1 MLVFI
6 GVYLF
11 QFKTAHSKTHYQSS
25 IKLLICKAQK
35 IKTLSR
41 DPAAWYICHL
51 FLLFY
56 IEMKGNVGGYVALP
70 LPTKLLGG
78 GVAPVLASLFLRVRL
93 IAVLRQMT
101 VLTYVF
107 CDIVKNVFWDVKES

>member
-25 IKLLICKAQK
+25 IKLLIFKAQK

-41 DPAAWYICHL
+41 DPATWYICHL

-70 LPTKLLGG
+70 PPYKITGEE
-78 GVAPVLASLFLRVRL
+78 GVAPALPLPTSTSNCYFAANDC
-93 IAVLRQMT
+93 I
-101 VLTYVF
+101 
-107 CDIVKNVFWDVKES
+107 DICIL